1 MNNVLIK
8 SEKYNGKY
16 VAIKSFTDYTVI
28 GEGKEPKEAIE
39 EANKKGYTNPVVI
52 FVPHE
57 DMVQIY

>member
-39 EANKKGYTNPVVI
+39 EANIKNTNL
-52 FVPHE
+52 
-57 DMVQIY
+57 